1 MSAGSKRMSV
11 SYLQEEHERN
21 LEILQ
26 TLKTSGY
33 FRRSQLINK
42 NMILIT
48 KDKNLKENQQ
58 NQVI

>member
-1 MSAGSKRMSV
+1 MSAASKRMSV

-26 TLKTSGY
+26 TLKT